1 MRSSCRR
8 AALLGLLL
16 AIPASALAQAPPP
29 PRARRPAEGG
39 GAPVPA
45 FKISGLMFGDYY
57 DVAQNHRD
65 DLEGQNG
72 FWIRRLYFTYDHT
85 LSKSLSLRVRLEAN
99 SKGDFK
105 SSGVNTPYIKDAWLK
120 WAFGAHA
127 LIFGMAP
134 TPNIDFI
141 DAFQGYR
148 SVEKSPFDLYRW
160 DSSRDLGLVLQG
172 GLGKDRRTRYG
183 FQFGNGSGT
192 GSETDASKAVRGELA
207 HRFASGLVL
216 EGYADW
222 QDHPDGRD
230 VWTVEAFA
238 GWQEKTWRASLQYGH
253 QERREAGPEGTD
265 LSLDFLSAFAAVQ
278 VSPRVTLLGRVDR
291 NFDPI
296 PNGET
301 IDYMPF
307 SDQAKSVVRP
317 RRRGRDAREERPP
330 HPERRDDRL
339 RRGGRRHDA
348 RHRRRPAGDA
358 LLQLVGVRLAPVVFR
373 SGRGSAVLSLISV
386 EIGSGPADRE
396 EPRSGARGRAAAEG
410 GRERPL
416 HGGRAP

>member
-29 PRARRPAEGG
+29 PAPVAPPKAEET
-39 GAPVPA
+39 PVPA

-57 DVAQNHRD
+57 DVAQDHRD

-85 LSKSLSLRVRLEAN
+85 LSKSFSLRVRLEAN
-99 SKGDFK
+99 SKGDFE
-105 SSGVNTPYIKDAWLK
+105 SSGVNTPYVKDAWLK
-120 WAFGAHA
+120 WDFGAHA
-127 LIFGMAP
+127 LTVGMAP
-134 TPNIDFI
+134 TPNIDFV

-160 DSSRDLGLVLQG
+160 DNSRDLGLLLQG
-172 GLGKDRRTRYG
+172 GFGKDKRTRYG

-192 GSETDASKAVRGELA
+192 GSETDASKAVRGEIV

-222 QDHPDGRD
+222 QDHPDSRD

-301 IDYMPF
+301 TDYMPF
-307 SDQAKSVVRP
+307 SDQAKSAFGLAGVDVTLTKNVHLIPNVEMTVYDEAADGTTPGTDVVP
-317 RRRGRDAREERPP
+317 RVT
-330 HPERRDDRL
+330 L
-339 RRGGRRHDA
+339 
-348 RHRRRPAGDA
+348 
-358 LLQLVGVRLAPVVFR
+358 FF
-373 SGRGSAVLSLISV
+373 SW
-386 EIGSGPADRE
+386 
-396 EPRSGARGRAAAEG
+396 
-410 GRERPL
+410 
-416 HGGRAP
+416 